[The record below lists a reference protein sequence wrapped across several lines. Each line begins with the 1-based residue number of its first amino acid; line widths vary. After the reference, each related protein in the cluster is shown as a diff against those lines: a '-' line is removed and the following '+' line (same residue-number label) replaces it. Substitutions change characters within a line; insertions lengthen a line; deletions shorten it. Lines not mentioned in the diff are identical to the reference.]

1 MKLWK
6 NCIGGILC
14 FSMVFWHAETS
25 LIPCIDIRYWLTWP
39 KPQLFLSVPHD
50 TVTFLQKHVTCR
62 LRHSFVHSPPKH
74 DLKSH
79 VNTSHCFLFTFF
91 LSDNLRVEWAEIILL
106 LHIFAALQRTRKR
119 TGAAVALICVFAAL
133 SCAVFGNFQS
143 RSRQHHASEHT
154 NWTKNKNLLSRL
166 I

>member
-14 FSMVFWHAETS
+14 FSMVFWHTLLTYMAQTTAVLICAAWHSHISAEA
-25 LIPCIDIRYWLTWP
+25 Y
-39 KPQLFLSVPHD
+39 
-50 TVTFLQKHVTCR
+50 VTCR

-166 I
+166 LI